1 MAMKNATAYQKKI
14 RKLLSRARRC
24 LIDPA
29 DTEDTIGLLLLAI
42 LEAEAT
48 RRQASQALNAI
59 RQRFVDYNELRV
71 AAHKEIQ
78 ECFARGMTDGHKR
91 ADTII
96 RVLNGVFDRTCHMS
110 LEHLAKTPKREL
122 RKSLLGLGLCPY
134 SAARLILWVFGGHA
148 VPVDRALAETLE
160 MDGYVAPGTS
170 LEEVQ
175 GFLERIVAQ
184 KDAPGVHN
192 HLRAYV
198 EKRARALASKRRKEQ
213 REAAKQRARLEAE
226 AKRRAEEEARK
237 RAAEEARKAE
247 EEKARKAAARRAR
260 RKEAAGKAPRKPA
273 ARKPAATNTRRA
285 TAAKPKRK

>member
-1 MAMKNATAYQKKI
+1 MAMKNATAYQRKI
-14 RKLLSRARRC
+14 KKLLSKARRC
-24 LIDPA
+24 RIDPA
-29 DTEDTIGLLLLAI
+29 DTEDAIGFLLLSM

-48 RRQASQALNAI
+48 RRQASHALSAI
-59 RQRFVDYNELRV
+59 RQRFVDYNEIRV

-78 ECFARGMTDGHKR
+78 ECFAKGLADGHER
-91 ADTII
+91 ADTLI
-96 RVLNGVFDRTCHMS
+96 RVLNGVFDRTCQMS

-122 RKSLLGLGLCPY
+122 RKSLLGLGLSPY

-170 LEEVQ
+170 LEDVQ

-198 EKRARALASKRRKEQ
+198 EQRAEALARKRKKDA
-213 REAAKQRARLEAE
+213 REAARQRARLEAE
-226 AKRRAEEEARK
+226 AKKLAEEEAKKRAEEEAK
-237 RAAEEARKAE
+237 RAEA
-247 EEKARKAAARRAR
+247 EKARKAAARRAR
-260 RKEAAGKAPRKPA
+260 KKKPGKKATERKA
-273 ARKPAATNTRRA
+273 ARKPAKRARRKTTR
-285 TAAKPKRK
+285 KPRRR